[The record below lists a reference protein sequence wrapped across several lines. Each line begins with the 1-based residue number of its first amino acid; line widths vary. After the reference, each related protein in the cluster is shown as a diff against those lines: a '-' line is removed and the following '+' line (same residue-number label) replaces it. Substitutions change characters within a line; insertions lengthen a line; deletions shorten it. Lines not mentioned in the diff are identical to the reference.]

1 MRQKNDERK
10 MEVYRFVTD
19 FMKERGVCPTTQE
32 IGDTLGMAKSTVS
45 KYMNRL
51 MDDGLIEKYGRYQ
64 TILTDSSDSVVP
76 SSDYVMM
83 PVVGSIACGQPI
95 LAIEEVEEYIPIN
108 VGLLGYG
115 EYFGLIARGDSMI
128 EAGICDGDT
137 VYVRKQSTAIDGE
150 IVVAMVEDEFSD
162 GWSATLKRFYRD
174 MKNGRYILHPENS
187 MLEDIIVDKVH
198 VVGVAVRVLKNL
210 ESTKRRYC

>member
-1 MRQKNDERK
+1 MRPQNDERK

-19 FMKERGVCPTTQE
+19 FMKEKGVCPTTQQ

-64 TILTDSSDSVVP
+64 TIISEAPVLPQNYTL
-76 SSDYVMM
+76 M
-83 PVVGSIACGQPI
+83 PVVGSISCGQPI
-95 LAIEEVEEYIPIN
+95 LAIEDVEEYIPID
-108 VGLLGYG
+108 VTMLGYG

-128 EAGICDGDT
+128 DAGIYDGDT
-137 VYVRKQSTAIDGE
+137 VYIRKQNSAMDGE
-150 IVVAMVEDEFSD
+150 IVVAMVEDEFCD
-162 GWSATLKRFYRD
+162 GWNATLKRFYRD
-174 MKNGRYILHPENS
+174 LKNNRYILHPENPR
-187 MLEDIIVDKVH
+187 LEDIIVDQVH

-210 ESTKRRYC
+210 ETKRRYC

>member
-10 MEVYRFVTD
+10 MDVYRYVTD
-19 FMKERGVCPTTQE
+19 YKMEHGVCPTTQE
-32 IGDTLGMAKSTVS
+32 IGDALGMAKSTVS

-51 MDDGLIEKYGRYQ
+51 MDDGLIEKHGRYQ
-64 TILTDSSDSVVP
+64 TVLTDSAILP
-76 SSDYVMM
+76 SDYVLM

-128 EAGICDGDT
+128 DAGICDGDT

-174 MKNGRYILHPENS
+174 MKNNRYILHPENS
-187 MLEDIIVDKVH
+187 SLDDIIVEKVH

-210 ESTKRRYC
+210 ENTKRRFC

>member
-1 MRQKNDERK
+1 MSPKNDERK

-51 MDDGLIEKYGRYQ
+51 IEDGLIEKYGRYQ
-64 TILTDSSDSVVP
+64 TVLPEADVLP
-76 SSDYVMM
+76 PNYVMM

-95 LAIEEVEEYIPIN
+95 LAIEDVEEYIPIN
-108 VGLLGYG
+108 IGLLGYG
-115 EYFGLIARGDSMI
+115 EYFGLIARGDSMV

-137 VYVRKQSTAIDGE
+137 VYVRKQNTAIDGE
-150 IVVAMVEDEFSD
+150 IVVAMIEDEFSD

-174 MKNGRYILHPENS
+174 MRNNRYILHPENA
-187 MLEDIIVDKVH
+187 MLDDIIVDKVH

-210 ESTKRRYC
+210 ESKGRFC

>member
-1 MRQKNDERK
+1 MRAQNDERK

-19 FMKERGVCPTTQE
+19 FMKERGVCPTTQQ

-51 MDDGLIEKYGRYQ
+51 VDDGLIEKYGRYQ
-64 TILTDSSDSVVP
+64 TVITENVELP
-76 SSDYVMM
+76 SNFVLM
-83 PVVGSIACGQPI
+83 PVVGSVSCGQPI
-95 LAIEEVEEYIPIN
+95 LAIEDVEEYIPID
-108 VGLLGYG
+108 VSLLGYG

-128 EAGICDGDT
+128 DAGIHDGDT
-137 VYVRKQSTAIDGE
+137 VYIRKQNSAMDGE
-150 IVVAMVEDEFSD
+150 IVVAMVEDDFDD

-174 MKNGRYILHPENS
+174 LKNNRYILHPENS
-187 MLEDIIVDKVH
+187 RLEDIIVDQVH

-210 ESTKRRYC
+210 ETKRRYC

>member
-1 MRQKNDERK
+1 MRPKNDERK
-10 MEVYRFVTD
+10 MEVYSFVTS

-51 MDDGLIEKYGRYQ
+51 IDDGLIEKYGRYQ
-64 TILTDSSDSVVP
+64 TVVADQLALP
-76 SSDYVMM
+76 EGYSLM
-83 PVVGSIACGQPI
+83 PVVGSIACGQPV

-128 EAGICDGDT
+128 DAGICDGDT

-150 IVVAMVEDEFSD
+150 IVVAMIEDED
-162 GWSATLKRFYRD
+162 TNGWSATLKRFYRD

-187 MLEDIIVDKVH
+187 SLKDILVDKVH

-210 ESTKRRYC
+210 ENPKRRGH

>member
-1 MRQKNDERK
+1 MRQRNDERK
-10 MEVYRFVTD
+10 MEVYRFVND
-19 FMKERGVCPTTQE
+19 FMAEHGVCPTTQE
-32 IGDTLGMAKSTVS
+32 IGDNLGMAKSTVS
-45 KYMNRL
+45 KYMSRL
-51 MDDGLIEKYGRYQ
+51 EEEGLIEKYGRYQ
-64 TILTDSSDSVVP
+64 TKTADSSN
-76 SSDYVMM
+76 YIMM
-83 PVVGSIACGQPI
+83 PVVGAISCGQPI

-137 VYVRKQSTAIDGE
+137 VYVRKQTTAIDGE

-174 MKNGRYILHPENS
+174 MKNNRFILHPENS
-187 MLEDIIVDKVH
+187 ALDDIIVDKVH

-210 ESTKRRYC
+210 EGVKRKFC

>member
-1 MRQKNDERK
+1 

-32 IGDTLGMAKSTVS
+32 IGDCLGMAKSTVS

-64 TILTDSSDSVVP
+64 TVLTDSAELP
-76 SSDYVMM
+76 SDYVMM
-83 PVVGSIACGQPI
+83 PVVGSISCGQPI

-108 VGLLGYG
+108 IGLLGYG

-150 IVVAMVEDEFSD
+150 IVVAMIEDEFSEN
-162 GWSATLKRFYRD
+162 WNATLKTFYRD
-174 MKNGRYILHPENS
+174 IKNSRYILHPENS
-187 MLEDIIVDKVH
+187 MLDDIIVDKVH

-210 ESTKRRYC
+210 ESLNKRYC

>member
-64 TILTDSSDSVVP
+64 TVVTDTADIVELP
-76 SSDYVMM
+76 SDYVMM

-174 MKNGRYILHPENS
+174 MKNGRYILHPENPT
-187 MLEDIIVDKVH
+187 LDDIIVDKVH

-210 ESTKRRYC
+210 EGTKRRYC

>member
-1 MRQKNDERK
+1 MRPKNDERK
-10 MEVYRFVTD
+10 MEVYRFVTE

-64 TILTDSSDSVVP
+64 TIISDVP
-76 SSDYVMM
+76 ELSSDYTLM
-83 PVVGSIACGQPI
+83 PVVGTIACGQPV
-95 LAIEEVEEYIPIN
+95 LAIEDVEEYIPIN
-108 VGLLGYG
+108 IGALGYG

-150 IVVAMVEDEFSD
+150 IVVAMVEDEYSD

-174 MKNGRYILHPENS
+174 MKNGRYILHPENPS
-187 MLEDIIVDKVH
+187 LEDIIVDKVH

-210 ESTKRRYC
+210 EGAKRRYC

>member
-1 MRQKNDERK
+1 MRPKNDERK
-10 MEVYRFVTD
+10 MEVYRFVTE

-64 TILTDSSDSVVP
+64 TVVADSPVLP
-76 SSDYVMM
+76 PDYVMM
-83 PVVGSIACGQPI
+83 PVVGSIACGQPV
-95 LAIEEVEEYIPIN
+95 LAIEDVEEYIPIN

-128 EAGICDGDT
+128 DAGIDDGDT
-137 VYVRKQSTAIDGE
+137 VYVRKQNTAIDGE
-150 IVVAMVEDEFSD
+150 IVVAMVEDEYSD

-187 MLEDIIVDKVH
+187 CLEDIIVDKVH

-210 ESTKRRYC
+210 ESAKRRFC

>member
-10 MEVYRFVTD
+10 MDVYRFVTE
-19 FMKERGVCPTTQE
+19 FMKEYGVCPTTQE
-32 IGDTLGMAKSTVS
+32 IGDSLGMAKSTVS

-64 TILTDSSDSVVP
+64 TVLTDSPVLP
-76 SSDYVMM
+76 SDYVMM

-95 LAIEEVEEYIPIN
+95 LAIEDVEEYIPIN

-128 EAGICDGDT
+128 DAGICDGDT

-174 MKNGRYILHPENS
+174 MKNNRYILHPENS
-187 MLEDIIVDKVH
+187 ALEDIIVEKVH

-210 ESTKRRYC
+210 ESTKRRFC

>member
-1 MRQKNDERK
+1 MRQRNDERK

-64 TILTDSSDSVVP
+64 TILAESSMLAV
-76 SSDYVMM
+76 DYVMM
-83 PVVGSIACGQPI
+83 PVVGSIACGQPF
-95 LAIEEVEEYIPIN
+95 LAIEDVEEYIPIN
-108 VGLLGYG
+108 IGLLGYG

-128 EAGICDGDT
+128 DAGICDGDT

-150 IVVAMVEDEFSD
+150 IVVAMVEDEYSD

-174 MKNGRYILHPENS
+174 MKNNRYILHPENP
-187 MLEDIIVDKVH
+187 MLDDIIVDKVH

-210 ESTKRRYC
+210 ENGKRRFC

>member
-1 MRQKNDERK
+1 MRAKNDERK

-32 IGDTLGMAKSTVS
+32 IGDSLGMAKSTVS

-51 MDDGLIEKYGRYQ
+51 SDDGLIEKYGRYQ
-64 TILTDSSDSVVP
+64 TVLSDAAMLP
-76 SSDYVMM
+76 ADYVMM
-83 PVVGSIACGQPI
+83 PVVGSIACGQPV

-137 VYVRKQSTAIDGE
+137 VYVRKQNTAIDGE
-150 IVVAMVEDEFSD
+150 IVVAMVEDEYSD
-162 GWSATLKRFYRD
+162 GWSATLKRFYRAARAAAHI
-174 MKNGRYILHPENS
+174 G
-187 MLEDIIVDKVH
+187 
-198 VVGVAVRVLKNL
+198 
-210 ESTKRRYC
+210 

>member
-1 MRQKNDERK
+1 MRPKNDERK
-10 MEVYRFVTD
+10 MEVYRFVTE

-64 TILTDSSDSVVP
+64 TIISDVP
-76 SSDYVMM
+76 ELPSDYTLM
-83 PVVGSIACGQPI
+83 PVVGTIACGQPV
-95 LAIEEVEEYIPIN
+95 LAIEDVEEYIPIN
-108 VGLLGYG
+108 IGALGYG

-150 IVVAMVEDEFSD
+150 IVVAMVEDEYSD

-174 MKNGRYILHPENS
+174 MKNGRYILHPENPS
-187 MLEDIIVDKVH
+187 LEDIIVDKVH

-210 ESTKRRYC
+210 EGAKRRYC

>member
-1 MRQKNDERK
+1 MRPKNDERK
-10 MEVYRFVTD
+10 MEVYHFVND

-64 TILTDSSDSVVP
+64 TVLSDTQTLP
-76 SSDYVMM
+76 SNYTMM
-83 PVVGSIACGQPI
+83 PVLGSISCGQPI
-95 LAIEEVEEYIPIN
+95 LAIEDVEEYIPID

-128 EAGICDGDT
+128 NADICDGDT
-137 VYVRKQSTAIDGE
+137 VYVRKQSTAMDGE
-150 IVVAMVEDEFSD
+150 IVVAMIEDDFGD
-162 GWSATLKRFYRD
+162 GWNATLKRFYRD
-174 MKNGRYILHPENS
+174 LKNSRYILHPENPE
-187 MLEDIIVDKVH
+187 LEDIVVDKVH

-210 ESTKRRYC
+210 ETKRRFC

>member
-10 MEVYRFVTD
+10 MDVYRFVTE
-19 FMKERGVCPTTQE
+19 FMKEHGVCPTTQE
-32 IGDTLGMAKSTVS
+32 IGDSLGMAKSTVS

-64 TILTDSSDSVVP
+64 TVLTDSPVLP
-76 SSDYVMM
+76 SDYVMM

-95 LAIEEVEEYIPIN
+95 LAIEDVEEYIPIN

-128 EAGICDGDT
+128 DAGICDGDT

-150 IVVAMVEDEFSD
+150 IVVAMVEDEFTD

-174 MKNGRYILHPENS
+174 MKNNRYILHPENS
-187 MLEDIIVDKVH
+187 ALEDIIVEKVH

-210 ESTKRRYC
+210 ESTKRRFC

>member
-1 MRQKNDERK
+1 MRQRNDERK

-64 TILTDSSDSVVP
+64 TILAESSMLAA
-76 SSDYVMM
+76 DYVMM
-83 PVVGSIACGQPI
+83 PVVGSIACGQPV
-95 LAIEEVEEYIPIN
+95 LAIEDVEEYIPIN
-108 VGLLGYG
+108 IGLLGYG

-128 EAGICDGDT
+128 DAGICDGDT

-150 IVVAMVEDEFSD
+150 IVVAMVEDEYSD

-174 MKNGRYILHPENS
+174 MKNNRYILHPENP
-187 MLEDIIVDKVH
+187 MLDDIIVDKVH

-210 ESTKRRYC
+210 ENGKRRFC

>member
-1 MRQKNDERK
+1 MRPRNDERK
-10 MEVYRFVTD
+10 MEVYRFVNE
-19 FMKERGVCPTTQE
+19 FMKERGVCPTTQQ

-51 MDDGLIEKYGRYQ
+51 IDDGLIEKYGRYQ
-64 TILTDSSDSVVP
+64 TIINDTDALP
-76 SSDYVMM
+76 ENYVMM
-83 PVVGSIACGQPI
+83 PVVGSISCGQPI
-95 LAIEEVEEYIPIN
+95 LAIEEVEEYIPIDIS
-108 VGLLGYG
+108 LLGYG

-128 EAGICDGDT
+128 DAGIYDGDT

-150 IVVAMVEDEFSD
+150 IVVAMIEDEFSD

-174 MKNGRYILHPENS
+174 VKNGRYILHPENPR
-187 MLEDIIVDKVH
+187 LEDIIVDKVN

-210 ESTKRRYC
+210 EAKRRIC